1 MESVKRIY
9 WPAINLIGPG
19 AVKEVGI
26 EIKKL
31 KLSSLLVVTDK
42 VLRSL
47 GVVKKVTDVLDAE
60 AINYVIF
67 DDVKPNPTTQ
77 NVVDGLAVFE
87 AAKCDGILSV
97 GGGSPQDAAKAI
109 GLLYTNGGDI
119 VSYEGIGKSKNKSVP
134 IVAVNTTAGTASEV
148 TINYVITDEVRKIKM
163 VMVDPNCLVAVAVN
177 DPELMVNK
185 PAGLTAATGM
195 DALTHAIEA
204 YITKGSFRLSDTL
217 ALEAIKL
224 IGESLED
231 AVKDGTN
238 IEARSK
244 MAWASYIA
252 GLSFSNCGLGIVHSM
267 AHQLGSEYDLPHG
280 VANAILLPFVEDFNS
295 DVCPQKFKNI
305 AVALGRNVKGLT
317 LEEARVEA
325 INALKEMAETLSIPK
340 LKDTGFN
347 PADIEKLS
355 AQAMADVCTGGNP
368 REVTIDDIKAI
379 YLNAYEDNLV
389 LKSSSKKHSFNHLIY

>member
-31 KLSSLLVVTDK
+31 KLNSLLVVTDK

-60 AINYVIF
+60 AINYIIF

-163 VMVDPNCLVAVAVN
+163 VMVDSNCLAAVAVN

-231 AVKDGTN
+231 AVKDGSN

-305 AVALGRNVKGLT
+305 AVALGRDVKGFT
-317 LEEARVEA
+317 LEEARIEA
-325 INALKEMAETLSIPK
+325 INALKDMAESLNIPK
-340 LKDTGFN
+340 LKDTAFN
-347 PADIEKLS
+347 PADIKKLA

-368 REVTIDDIKAI
+368 REVTIEDIKAI
-379 YLNAYEDNLV
+379 YLNAYEDDLV
-389 LKSSSKKHSFNHLIY
+389 AKSFSKKHSFNRLIY